1 MRNTVLIAAAAAF
14 FLTGCEAHVNVN
26 ESTNPKVHIV
36 KQSTL
41 WIQVAGEYRASAV
54 QAWRGAATALDKAL
68 ADPQWTAALEQ
79 QPGYDALPPAIIVD
93 ADETV
98 IDNSRFEAQ
107 LVINDTTFEPSMWDA
122 WVQQGTAGAVPG
134 ALEFLNDAASR
145 GVKIFYVTNRDHN
158 GEAATLRNLKALGF
172 PVATDEDVLLM
183 RGENGWTSD
192 KSPRRALVAERYRV
206 VIMAGDDMNDFVSG
220 TRVGTQERL
229 NIVDR
234 YEDYWGERWI
244 VLPNPMYGS
253 WDRALYDYDR
263 GLSEAE
269 KNRRRVE
276 ALRLP

>member
-1 MRNTVLIAAAAAF
+1 MRKTLLIAAAAAVA
-14 FLTGCEAHVNVN
+14 LAGCEAHVDVN
-26 ESTNPKVHIV
+26 APTNPKVHIV

-98 IDNSRFEAQ
+98 IDNSNFEAQ
-107 LVINDTTFEPSMWDA
+107 LVVNDTTFEPSMWDA

-134 ALEFLNDAASR
+134 ALEFLNDAAAR
-145 GVKIFYVTNRDHN
+145 GVKIFYVTNRDHS
-158 GEAATLRNLKALGF
+158 GEAATLRNLESLGF

-192 KSPRRALVAERYRV
+192 KSPRRARVAERFRI

-269 KNRRRVE
+269 
-276 ALRLP
+276 